1 MAEVREKIEGATGSA
16 KRMAGKVG
24 STMTEAVIEES
35 REKIRDDSSGV
46 VANAMQ
52 TVQDM
57 AEGAS
62 NLVGNAKETAQEWAS
77 SIGDA
82 AVQAKDTAQYVASAT
97 SKKISDLGGGLA
109 TLIRRYPV
117 PALLLGIGVGYMV
130 ARVVRPSPWRS
141 A

>member
-1 MAEVREKIEGATGSA
+1 MAEVRDRIEGAAGSA
-16 KRMAGKVG
+16 KGMTENAA
-24 STMTEAVIEES
+24 TMTEAVVGAP
-35 REKIRDDSSGV
+35 RETIRDDPSGV

-82 AVQAKDTAQYVASAT
+82 AVQAKDTAQFVASAT
-97 SKKISDLGGGLA
+97 SEKISDLGSGLA

-117 PALLLGIGVGYMV
+117 PALLLGIGVGYIV
-130 ARVVRPSPWRS
+130 ARMVRPSTWRS

>member
-1 MAEVREKIEGATGSA
+1 MAEVRDKFEAAAGSA
-16 KRMAGKVG
+16 KGMTGKVAN
-24 STMTEAVIEES
+24 TVTQAVVGES

-77 SIGDA
+77 SISDA

-97 SKKISDLGGGLA
+97 SEKISDLGGGLA

-117 PALLLGIGVGYMV
+117 PAFLLGVGVGYMV
-130 ARVVRPSPWRS
+130 ARIVRPSTWRS